1 MWRLDCNAAELL
13 RASSVLSTKIKIFFK
28 LTENLEGKK
37 GKYKQKQTLGKYFP
51 LQHRSAQRIIKW

>member
-1 MWRLDCNAAELL
+1 MWRPDCNAAELL
-13 RASSVLSTKIKIFFK
+13 RASSVLSTKITIFFK